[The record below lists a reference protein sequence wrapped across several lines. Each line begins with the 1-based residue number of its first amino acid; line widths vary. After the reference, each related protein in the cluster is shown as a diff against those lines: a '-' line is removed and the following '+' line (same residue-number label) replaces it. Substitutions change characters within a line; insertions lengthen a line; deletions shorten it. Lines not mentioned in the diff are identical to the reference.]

1 MGDPSLAPSHVYVL
15 AQICMNASPSN
26 QSREVWKQSVL
37 PQLDYNGEAL
47 RKTLAGDA
55 ITLPSGA
62 VMSNVTRL
70 DSTDS
75 LTPCRVAWCSQPAAK
90 NFCDENCCCLAH
102 DREARQPILLYCGK
116 MTARN

>member
-26 QSREVWKQSVL
+26 RSREVWKQSVL

-62 VMSNVTRL
+62 VMYKCDTRA
-70 DSTDS
+70 
-75 LTPCRVAWCSQPAAK
+75 PCRKVIGVPGQ
-90 NFCDENCCCLAH
+90 
-102 DREARQPILLYCGK
+102 RERFWPSSLCARRPIPDCFDGK
-116 MTARN
+116 WTFERG